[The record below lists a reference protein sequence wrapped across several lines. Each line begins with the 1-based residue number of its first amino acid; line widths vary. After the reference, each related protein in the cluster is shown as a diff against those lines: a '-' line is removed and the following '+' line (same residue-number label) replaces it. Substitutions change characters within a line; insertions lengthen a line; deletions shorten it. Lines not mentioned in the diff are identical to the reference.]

1 VAPRVEKQR
10 PVPGCCP
17 CGRALERGL
26 SGWEVALQL
35 ELRGITKRFGSL
47 VANDSIDLTV
57 ESGEIHALLGEN
69 GAGKST
75 LMNVLYGLLQPDEGQ
90 VLLDGKLVVFHNPRE
105 ALAAGIGMVHQHFML
120 VPVFTVA
127 ENVMLGVERTTV
139 LGLLNRR
146 RARKD
151 VLELSSQYGLAIDP
165 DALVENL
172 PVGIQQRVEIVKA
185 LHREANVVILDEPTA
200 VLTPGE
206 TNELFRIMRD
216 LQASG
221 KSVIFISH
229 KLKEVQEIADRITVI
244 RRGKVVGSPPPTA
257 TDEELASLMV
267 GRAVELKVHKE
278 EARPREV
285 TLEVEGLRVENTSGR
300 AVVDGVSFEVR
311 SGEIVGIAGVQGNGQ
326 TELCEAIMGLLP
338 VAAGSIQV
346 AGKDLTGARTRVVLE
361 SGVSYIPEDRQEDG
375 IVERF
380 SLADNLVLD
389 VYNREPYASGISLH
403 LDAIRESAAKHM
415 DEYDIRAT
423 SIDMTVGTLSGGN
436 QQKVIVARELGREV
450 RLLVANQPTRGL
462 DVGSIE
468 FVHHRIVAAR
478 DQGSAVL
485 ICSTE
490 LDEIYA
496 LADRIIVMYEGR
508 IAGIRPPTVS
518 IEEIGLLMAGAGARD
533 SVPEAQPA

>member
-1 VAPRVEKQR
+1 
-10 PVPGCCP
+10 
-17 CGRALERGL
+17 
-26 SGWEVALQL
+26 
-35 ELRGITKRFGSL
+35 
-47 VANDSIDLTV
+47 
-57 ESGEIHALLGEN
+57 
-69 GAGKST
+69 
-75 LMNVLYGLLQPDEGQ
+75 
-90 VLLDGKLVVFHNPRE
+90 
-105 ALAAGIGMVHQHFML
+105 
-120 VPVFTVA
+120 
-127 ENVMLGVERTTV
+127 
-139 LGLLNRR
+139 
-146 RARKD
+146 
-151 VLELSSQYGLAIDP
+151 
-165 DALVENL
+165 
-172 PVGIQQRVEIVKA
+172 
-185 LHREANVVILDEPTA
+185 
-200 VLTPGE
+200 
-206 TNELFRIMRD
+206 
-216 LQASG
+216 
-221 KSVIFISH
+221 
-229 KLKEVQEIADRITVI
+229 
-244 RRGKVVGSPPPTA
+244 
-257 TDEELASLMV
+257 MV

-518 IEEIGLLMAGAGARD
+518 IEEIGLLMAGAGAHD

>member
-1 VAPRVEKQR
+1 M
-10 PVPGCCP
+10 
-17 CGRALERGL
+17 
-26 SGWEVALQL
+26 
-35 ELRGITKRFGSL
+35 RGITKRFGSL

-57 ESGEIHALLGEN
+57 EQGEIHALLGEN

-90 VLLDGKLVVFHNPRE
+90 ILLDGKPAVFHNPGD

-127 ENVMLGVERTTV
+127 ENVMLGVERTKF
-139 LGLLNRR
+139 LGLLDRR
-146 RARKD
+146 RARKE
-151 VLELSSQYGLAIDP
+151 VLELSNRFGFALDP
-165 DALVENL
+165 DALVEDI

-185 LHREANVVILDEPTA
+185 LHREASVLILDEPTA

-206 TNELFRIMRD
+206 TEDLFRIMRE
-216 LQASG
+216 LKASG
-221 KSVIFISH
+221 TSIIFISH

-244 RRGKVVGSPPPTA
+244 RRGAVVGSPPVTA
-257 TDEELASLMV
+257 TDEELATLMV
-267 GRAVELKVHKE
+267 GRAVELKVHKDP
-278 EARPREV
+278 ARLAEV
-285 TLEVEGLRVENTSGR
+285 ILEVDGLRVEDATGR
-300 AVVDGVSFEVR
+300 AAVDGISFEVR
-311 SGEIVGIAGVQGNGQ
+311 GGEIVGIAGVQGNGQ
-326 TELCEAIMGLLP
+326 TELCEVLLGLQP
-338 VAAGSIQV
+338 VKAGTIRV
-346 AGKDLTGARTRVVLE
+346 AGRDLTGARTRTVLE

-380 SLADNLVLD
+380 SVAENLVLD
-389 VYNREPYASGISLH
+389 VYNRPPYASGLSLH
-403 LDAIRESAAKHM
+403 LGAIADGATKRMA
-415 DEYDIRAT
+415 EYDIRAT
-423 SIDMTVGTLSGGN
+423 SIGMPVGNLSGGN
-436 QQKVIVARELGREV
+436 QQKVIVARELSRDV

-468 FVHHRIVAAR
+468 FVHHQIVAAR
-478 DQGSAVL
+478 DGGAAVL

-518 IEEIGLLMAGAGARD
+518 IGELGLLMAGAGTSDAP
-533 SVPEAQPA
+533 VEAQPA

>member
-1 VAPRVEKQR
+1 MECAT
-10 PVPGCCP
+10 
-17 CGRALERGL
+17 L
-26 SGWEVALQL
+26 SREAALQL

-57 ESGEIHALLGEN
+57 ETGEIHALLGEN

-75 LMNVLYGLLQPDEGQ
+75 LMNVLYGLLQPDAGQ
-90 VLLDGKLVVFHNPRE
+90 ILLDGKPVSFHNPRE
-105 ALAAGIGMVHQHFML
+105 ALNAGIGMVHQHFML

-151 VLELSSQYGLAIDP
+151 VLELSVRYGLAVDP
-165 DALVENL
+165 DALVEDL

-185 LHREANVVILDEPTA
+185 LHREASIVILDEPTA

-206 TNELFRIMRD
+206 TNELFRIMRE
-216 LQASG
+216 LKASG
-221 KSVIFISH
+221 KSIIFISH
-229 KLKEVQEIADRITVI
+229 KLKEVQEIADRVTVI
-244 RRGKVVGSPPPTA
+244 RRGQVVGSPPPSA

-278 EARPREV
+278 PARPGEV
-285 TLEVEGLRVENTSGR
+285 TLDIQGLRVTDVTGR
-300 AVVDGVSFEVR
+300 AVVNDVSLEVH

-326 TELCEAIMGLLP
+326 TELCEAILGLQH
-338 VAAGSIQV
+338 VAAGSIHV
-346 AGKDLTGARTRVVLE
+346 GGKDLTGAKTRVVLE

-380 SLADNLVLD
+380 SLAENLVLD
-389 VYNREPYASGISLH
+389 LYNRPPYASGMALH
-403 LDAIRESAAKHM
+403 LDAIRESATKHM
-415 DEYDIRAT
+415 EEYDIRAT

-436 QQKVIVARELGREV
+436 QQKVIVARELGRDV

-468 FVHHRIVAAR
+468 FVHNEIVAAR
-478 DQGSAVL
+478 DHGTAVL

-496 LADRIIVMYEGR
+496 LADRIVVMYEGQ
-508 IAGIRPPTVS
+508 IAGERPPTVS
-518 IEEIGLLMAGAGARD
+518 IEELGLLMAGAGRSEHAQQ
-533 SVPEAQPA
+533 VQPA

>member
-1 VAPRVEKQR
+1 MAWAWG
-10 PVPGCCP
+10 VP
-17 CGRALERGL
+17 L
-26 SGWEVALQL
+26 SGREAALQL

-47 VANDSIDLTV
+47 VANDSIDLKV

-75 LMNVLYGLLQPDEGQ
+75 LMNVLYGLLKPDQGQ
-90 VLLDGKLVVFHNPRE
+90 ILLDGKVVTFHNPGD
-105 ALAAGIGMVHQHFML
+105 ALTAGIGMVHQHFML

-127 ENVMLGVERTTV
+127 ENVMLGVERTSV

-151 VLELSSQYGLAIDP
+151 VLELSSRYGLAIDP
-165 DALVENL
+165 DALVEDL

-185 LHREANVVILDEPTA
+185 LHREASIVILDEPTA

-216 LQASG
+216 LKAAG
-221 KSVIFISH
+221 KSIIFISH
-229 KLKEVQEIADRITVI
+229 KLKEVQEIADRITVL
-244 RRGKVVGSPPPTA
+244 RRGKVVGSPPPSA

-267 GRAVELKVHKE
+267 GRAVELTVHKE
-278 EARPREV
+278 PAHPGDVVLRV
-285 TLEVEGLRVENTSGR
+285 DGLRVENVAGR

-311 SGEIVGIAGVQGNGQ
+311 TGEIVGVAGVQGNGQ

-338 VAAGSIQV
+338 VTSGSINV
-346 AGKDLTGARTRVVLE
+346 GSHDLTGARTRVVLE
-361 SGVSYIPEDRQEDG
+361 AGVSYIPEDRLEDG
-375 IVERF
+375 IVVGF

-389 VYNREPYASGISLH
+389 IYNRPPYASGLALH

-415 DEYDIRAT
+415 EEYDIRAT
-423 SIDMTVGTLSGGN
+423 SIDMTAGTLSGGN
-436 QQKVIVARELGREV
+436 QQKVIVARELGRDV

-468 FVHHRIVAAR
+468 FVHHRVVAAR
-478 DQGSAVL
+478 DQGAAVL

-508 IAGIRPPTVS
+508 IAGERPPTVS
-518 IEEIGLLMAGAGARD
+518 IEELGLLMAGAGASERE
-533 SVPEAQPA
+533 PEAQPA